1 VLTEAINWIT
11 LAIGD
16 FLLPAFNVKALLG
29 WAKEDL
35 GSANAATRTAAV
47 QMLGCLHTFLGPPLG
62 ELQPMHCYALAAA
75 CLFGCL
81 LVSVQCGISCVL
93 CC

>member
-11 LAIGD
+11 LAVND

-29 WAKEDL
+29 WAKDDL

-62 ELQPMHCYALAAA
+62 EFTQPLAT
-75 CLFGCL
+75 
-81 LVSVQCGISCVL
+81 
-93 CC
+93 